1 MPGYMLHMGATVI
14 CSHGGQAM
22 PTMPNPRVKVSSQ
35 PIVTQPTMYTVA
47 GCPFVTG
54 GNPLPG
60 NCLMDRRSRPRKSRR
75 HPRAAA
81 GQPGNHHAE
90 RCALEC
96 SGHPG
101 SGERDVKFY
110 EY

>member
-47 GCPFVTG
+47 GCPFVSG
-54 GNPLPG
+54 SNPLP
-60 NCLMDRRSRPRKSRR
+60 CVTASWVS
-75 HPRAAA
+75 AAVRVKA
-81 GQPGNHHAE
+81 GGVPVLLQDSQAITTPNGVPLNVLVTQV
-90 RCALEC
+90 R
-96 SGHPG
+96 
-101 SGERDVKFY
+101 VKGM
-110 EY
+110 